1 MKVVFATKKVGLW
14 VVVLGGTILVSQAF
28 FVIPPSS
35 STKTKVTTTSAT
47 TTPFRSSS
55 RQQWTTLLGSS
66 YLDSLSST
74 NHVEQTTNSRTH
86 NMIPLAEF
94 GKPLSVEKDDDDTT
108 TSLLVQAVDHDVM
121 SDMMGITVND
131 IPTRD
136 MEEPSNGA
144 AEQQEANDVLISQ
157 EMLADDLEET
167 VVHMEDMRES
177 VNVMSIYRDIYSK
190 QKSTTAND
198 NTPIVEETQELVK
211 TDNAKEL
218 KDFVS
223 VQLNGIQPPEPSSV
237 PADDTTKEEISGS
250 DMNEVVGSDTVKELK
265 DVKVDKEQVEPEEV
279 VASDT
284 TLKDGNNQGQEIQDV
299 SGSESHDVVV
309 GRHDTIVELQDFSK
323 EEIVDAVHVVASA
336 SMVDTQQVVEHE
348 ETIAEMDDILA
359 IEIDDEAEGAESKL
373 DTPKIEEVETT
384 ILAEVV
390 DDIEPEVPE
399 VDKVIANESDKEPQ
413 EVEVEIIA
421 SSKDASDA
429 SEFEVVNTHLE
440 KQKATRATPIS
451 LRKVMKRT
459 PFWDGAKEE
468 EGLVPFVF
476 EALTPFASLE
486 ELKEKTPQ
494 NVFLHSAVNMVKAAL
509 GSGKTAVFSLGAL
522 TEVASDDEVKDW
534 SAMTM
539 AMIRQAGNNQMD
551 SNPLEACAKILQS
564 AGSTASAA
572 LACLMSLD
580 STKLAVEAA
589 SETTRSL
596 VSAGT
601 GMAVFL
607 SGTVDQAKYLMKQ
620 IEAKRLEEE
629 EMRLKEE
636 KELEAKR
643 QEEEKV
649 KELETRLHKKRAEEE
664 TKLLLQL
671 QREAEEAQT
680 KLELDRQVA
689 KEAGFEK
696 LAREMEEQRQA
707 LLHSLANGDSSS
719 SPLEVQGA
727 NDDTKEAFFT

>member
-1 MKVVFATKKVGLW
+1 
-14 VVVLGGTILVSQAF
+14 
-28 FVIPPSS
+28 
-35 STKTKVTTTSAT
+35 
-47 TTPFRSSS
+47 
-55 RQQWTTLLGSS
+55 
-66 YLDSLSST
+66 
-74 NHVEQTTNSRTH
+74 
-86 NMIPLAEF
+86 MIPLAEF
-94 GKPLSVEKDDDDTT
+94 GTPLSVEKDDDTT
-108 TSLLVQAVDHDVM
+108 TSRIEIVDHDVV
-121 SDMMGITVND
+121 SDMMGMTVND

-136 MEEPSNGA
+136 AEEPSNVA
-144 AEQQEANDVLISQ
+144 AEQDEVNDDVVSQ

-167 VVHMEDMRES
+167 VVHMEDIRENS
-177 VNVMSIYRDIYSK
+177 VNVMNIYRNIYSK
-190 QKSTTAND
+190 QKSTTVSDAA
-198 NTPIVEETQELVK
+198 TPIMEVTQELVQS
-211 TDNAKEL
+211 DPAKEL
-218 KDFVS
+218 QDFVS
-223 VQLNGIQPPEPSSV
+223 VQLNGIQPEPSSV
-237 PADDTTKEEISGS
+237 PADDTTKEESS
-250 DMNEVVGSDTVKELK
+250 NSETNEVVGSDTVKELK
-265 DVKVDKEQVEPEEV
+265 VLDKEELEPEEV

-284 TLKDGNNQGQEIQDV
+284 ATLKDGANQGQEIQDV
-299 SGSESHDVVV
+299 SGSESQDVMEHDTI
-309 GRHDTIVELQDFSK
+309 DTIVELQDFAK
-323 EEIVDAVHVVASA
+323 EEIVEAVHVVASA

-348 ETIAEMDDILA
+348 EPIAEREDILA
-359 IEIDDEAEGAESKL
+359 IEMDDETEGAKSKL
-373 DTPKIEEVETT
+373 ETT
-384 ILAEVV
+384 NIKEVKKTILPSVV
-390 DDIEPEVPE
+390 DDIKPEVPK

-413 EVEVEIIA
+413 EVKVEIIA
-421 SSKDASDA
+421 SSKDASEIEA
-429 SEFEVVNTHLE
+429 VNTHLD
-440 KQKATRATPIS
+440 KQKATRATPTI
-451 LRKVMKRT
+451 LKKVMKRT
-459 PFWDGAKEE
+459 PFWDRATTTEE

-476 EALTPFASLE
+476 EALTPFVSLE

-494 NVFLHSAVNMVKAAL
+494 DAFLHSAVNVVKAAL

-534 SAMTM
+534 SSMTM
-539 AMIRQAGNNQMD
+539 AMIRQAADNQMD
-551 SNPLEACAKILQS
+551 SNPLEACGKILQS

-589 SETTRSL
+589 SDTTRSL

-601 GMAVFL
+601 GMSVFL
-607 SGTVDQAKYLMKQ
+607 SSTVVQAKYLMKQ

-636 KELEAKR
+636 KQLEAKR

-671 QREAEEAQT
+671 QREAEAAQM

-719 SPLEVQGA
+719 SPLDVQEA
-727 NDDTKEAFFT
+727 NAD

>member
-14 VVVLGGTILVSQAF
+14 VAVFGGTILFAQAF
-28 FVIPPSS
+28 FVVPSQ
-35 STKTKVTTTSAT
+35 KTKVTTSATT

-55 RQQWTTLLGSS
+55 RRQWTLLGSS

-74 NHVEQTTNSRTH
+74 NRVEQTTHSRTH
-86 NMIPLAEF
+86 HMIPLAEF
-94 GKPLSVEKDDDDTT
+94 GTPLSVEKDDDTT
-108 TSLLVQAVDHDVM
+108 TSRIEIVDHDVV
-121 SDMMGITVND
+121 SDMMGMTVND

-136 MEEPSNGA
+136 AEEPSNVA
-144 AEQQEANDVLISQ
+144 AEQDEVNDDVVSQ

-167 VVHMEDMRES
+167 VVHMEDIRENS
-177 VNVMSIYRDIYSK
+177 VNVMNIYRNIYSK
-190 QKSTTAND
+190 QKSTTVSDAA
-198 NTPIVEETQELVK
+198 TPIMEVTQELVQS
-211 TDNAKEL
+211 DPAKEL
-218 KDFVS
+218 QDFVS
-223 VQLNGIQPPEPSSV
+223 VQLNGIQPEPSSV
-237 PADDTTKEEISGS
+237 PADDTTKEESS
-250 DMNEVVGSDTVKELK
+250 NSETNEVVGSDTVKELK
-265 DVKVDKEQVEPEEV
+265 VLDKEELEPEEV

-284 TLKDGNNQGQEIQDV
+284 ATLKDGANQGQEIQDV
-299 SGSESHDVVV
+299 SGSESQDVMEHDTI
-309 GRHDTIVELQDFSK
+309 DTIVELQDFAK
-323 EEIVDAVHVVASA
+323 EEIVEAVHVVASA

-348 ETIAEMDDILA
+348 EPIAEREDILA
-359 IEIDDEAEGAESKL
+359 IEMDGETEGAESKL
-373 DTPKIEEVETT
+373 ETTNIKEVETT
-384 ILAEVV
+384 ILPSVV
-390 DDIEPEVPE
+390 DDIKPEVPK

-413 EVEVEIIA
+413 EVKVDIIA
-421 SSKDASDA
+421 SSNDASD
-429 SEFEVVNTHLE
+429 VVNTHLD
-440 KQKATRATPIS
+440 KQKATRATPTI
-451 LRKVMKRT
+451 LKKVMKRT
-459 PFWDGAKEE
+459 PFWDRATTTEE

-476 EALTPFASLE
+476 EALTPFVSLE

-494 NVFLHSAVNMVKAAL
+494 DAFLHSAVNVVKAAL

-534 SAMTM
+534 SSMTM
-539 AMIRQAGNNQMD
+539 AMIRQAADNQMD
-551 SNPLEACAKILQS
+551 SNPLEACGKILQS

-589 SETTRSL
+589 SDTTRSL

-601 GMAVFL
+601 GMSVFL
-607 SGTVDQAKYLMKQ
+607 SSTVVQAKYLMKQ

-636 KELEAKR
+636 KQLEAKR

-671 QREAEEAQT
+671 QREAEAAQM

-719 SPLEVQGA
+719 SPLDVQEA
-727 NDDTKEAFFT
+727 NADTKEAFFTSKP